1 MATTKKIKMTLEIA
15 AQLRG
20 LLPISADAR
29 QRFTP
34 SAFLKGSIPA
44 EFIPVFVIRSMTKT
58 ERQDY
63 SKSFNDNPEKSFN
76 ACIFGCI
83 ESVENLYDPYTGE
96 ICQFD
101 LEHFETMQPEIRN
114 EITEE
119 VMVASC
125 LLSCEALG
133 LK

>member
-1 MATTKKIKMTLEIA
+1 MATAKKIKMTPEIA

-29 QRFTP
+29 RRFTP
-34 SAFLKGSIPA
+34 SAFLKGSLPP
-44 EFIPVFVIRSMTKT
+44 EFIPVFVIRAMTKV

-63 SKSFNDNPEKSFN
+63 TKAFNDKPEKSFN

-83 ESVENLYDPYTGE
+83 ESVENLYDPTTGE
-96 ICQFD
+96 LCALT
-101 LEHFETMQPEIRN
+101 LEYFEGLQPEIRN
-114 EITEE
+114 EISEE
-119 VMVASC
+119 VMACSC